1 MSTSTTE
8 YIEKSALA
16 LMGITVLAILITLV
30 FAPTPQAETGVQ
42 VEARHDSNKKE
53 GFVSEVAPPTKPGFS
68 VQAFQRGVQ
77 EGFGLQEGMSDPIG
91 DKIKDA
97 FERPFNDMKD
107 AITKPFNDIK
117 EFMDKIGRFFESIPR
132 RINDFIGAFREV
144 GDGINLE
151 FVNLGKS
158 LDLGLLDV
166 FNVVGRAA
174 TCGID
179 MIKNFRNCILYYLLD
194 WIGKMMYGVFVEFP
208 VFIIKMVS
216 GGKVDLKPIVVD
228 KIVNIFKKLDKML
241 HKSTGVHFMHF
252 PDSVLNMCYYC
263 SFDKEVAQLTHDWT
277 DTIPN
282 LLNEPAQKFTNAKH
296 KFESVF
302 Q

>member
-30 FAPTPQAETGVQ
+30 FAPTPQAGAGANVLPSP
-42 VEARHDSNKKE
+42 RHDSEKE
-53 GFVSEVAPPTKPGFS
+53 GFVSEVAPPEKPGFS

-77 EGFGLQEGMSDPIG
+77 EGFVEGMDDPIG

-97 FERPFNDMKD
+97 F
-107 AITKPFNDIK
+107 KPLNDIK
-117 EFMDKIGRFFESIPR
+117 EFMDKIGRFFESIPG
-132 RINDFIGAFREV
+132 RINNFIGAFKEV

-158 LDLGLLDV
+158 LDMGLRDV

-174 TCGID
+174 TCGIS
-179 MIKNFRNCILYYLLD
+179 MIKNFRNCILYYLMD
-194 WIGKMMYGVFVEFP
+194 WIGKCLYNLFVEFP
-208 VFIIKMVS
+208 VFIIKLVTS
-216 GGKVDLKPIVVD
+216 GKVDLKPIVVD
-228 KIVNIFKKLDKML
+228 RIVNVFKKLDKML
-241 HKSTGVHFMHF
+241 HKKTGVHFMHF
-252 PDSVLNMCYYC
+252 PDSVVNMCYSC

-282 LLNEPAQKFTNAKH
+282 LLNEPAQKFTDAKH